1 MRSALGIIW
10 SLNRG
15 LSNERIDGPGE
26 FMPAGWDGIKARF
39 LFSVQVDRGLPV
51 ACRLQ
56 AGRFINLLYF
66 SVIGKNNLK

>member
-1 MRSALGIIW
+1 M
-10 SLNRG
+10 NG
-15 LSNERIDGPGE
+15 LMIRVNLCRRDEV
-26 FMPAGWDGIKARF
+26 AYKARF

-66 SVIGKNNLK
+66 SVTGKNNLK

>member
-10 SLNRG
+10 SPNRG
-15 LSNERIDGPGE
+15 LSPERIDDPGE

-39 LFSVQVDRGLPV
+39 LFSVQVNRGLPV

-56 AGRFINLLYF
+56 AGRFIKPAVF
-66 SVIGKNNLK
+66 